1 MQRPAE
7 LGHDE
12 MIEKQIKALPK
23 IDLHRHLEG
32 SIEPELLI
40 LTAKKHQISLPS
52 YDVRELIPLIQVTN
66 EDKSLKSFLKKF
78 EVIGKIF
85 QSGPVISDLTY
96 WVVCNAA
103 LDNVIYLELR
113 FSPVYMAAEYG
124 LNLEEVVSSVI
135 EGVRRAQSDTGV
147 LVSVILIIERQL
159 GSVAAK
165 KIVKL
170 ADKFKKDIAAV
181 DLANDELNFPP
192 APFADVFRQIKD
204 LGLGITIHAGEAG
217 DPENV
222 AVSIKRLHASRIG
235 HGVLTQKKAE
245 LKSLVLATGTI
256 LEMCPTSNIHTGAV
270 PALKEHPIKDFF
282 SSGLRVTINT
292 DDPAVS
298 NITLSGE
305 ILKVMQTF
313 NFDFSEIRQMQMTSI
328 EGAFLPSHA
337 KEGIKKRIE
346 EGFSCV

>member
-1 MQRPAE
+1 MQRRVE
-7 LGHDE
+7 LEHNE
-12 MIEKQIKALPK
+12 RIEKQVKALPK

-40 LTAKKHQISLPS
+40 LTAKKYKIALPS
-52 YDVRELIPLIQVTN
+52 LDVRELSPLIQITKK
-66 EDKSLKSFLKKF
+66 DKSLKSFLKKF
-78 EVIGKIF
+78 EIIGKIF
-85 QSGPVISDLTY
+85 KSSLVISELTY
-96 WVVCNAA
+96 QVVCHAT
-103 LDNVIYLELR
+103 LDNIVYLELR

-124 LNLEEVVSSVI
+124 LDLEEVTSSVL

-147 LVSVILIIERQL
+147 LVSLILIIERQL
-159 GSVAAK
+159 GPVAAK
-165 KIVKL
+165 KVVKL
-170 ADKFKKDIAAV
+170 ASNFKKDVAAV

-192 APFADVFRQIKD
+192 GPFADVFSQIKD

-222 AVSIKRLHASRIG
+222 AVSIKELHASRIG

-245 LKSLVLATGTI
+245 LKSLVLETGTI

-292 DDPAVS
+292 DDPAIS
-298 NITLSGE
+298 KITLSGE
-305 ILKVMQTF
+305 ILKVMQA
-313 NFDFSEIRQMQMTSI
+313 FDFNLSEIRQMQMTSI
-328 EGAFLPSHA
+328 EGAFLPVHA
-337 KEGIKKRIE
+337 KERIKKEME